1 MTSQKY
7 KSIESSYESL
17 LSKLKDLANDLTATE
32 KELDIK
38 KVHKKHIDAATNLI
52 HYLGLRRQDVRKLQ
66 TELASVGLSS

>member
-38 KVHKKHIDAATNLI
+38 KYIKSISM
-52 HYLGLRRQDVRKLQ
+52 QPQ
-66 TELASVGLSS
+66 T